1 MSIHDSELPP
11 LNPSSQPKILPA
23 KSTDFLKLKR
33 PKPLAPGSLRGLT
46 HDWSV
51 IPGVGYR
58 LNIPDIQVTFDV
70 ARVRL
75 KFDEVWGLLTVRAQ
89 FAGAKI
95 VADNVLSMGDFSF
108 SSVSKRHERS
118 REIAE
123 RSCEPAIDWR
133 GLVEELSI
141 KVLNHEERGDPEI
154 ALADVQRAEK
164 EYTPDIIAAGM
175 PLLRQHPVIWF
186 GDGGAA
192 KSLLALFAAADLAE
206 NGHRVL
212 YCDWELTAEEHAERL
227 RRLLGDLTTVRD
239 TLFYRRC
246 NRPFVDDVLPI
257 RDIIAKRNITFLI
270 CDSLSFG
277 AKAPIESSESALG
290 YQQALREC
298 GDIGSLHIAHIN
310 RSEQAEERPFGST
323 YWHNMARATWFLK
336 RGEDSPYPNEV
347 TVGCFNK
354 KANLSGL
361 RSPFAMRVTFSKERI
376 EVAPGALTDKMVEKQ
391 LTLKQKIE
399 LALENGP
406 LTEDA
411 LCEECAAGEKADSVR
426 KTIDRWVKKNTLQR
440 TLDVNGVKKIRLVR
454 SV

>member
-1 MSIHDSELPP
+1 VKDDALVSDLGPP
-11 LNPSSQPKILPA
+11 TKQPRILPA
-23 KSTDFLKLKR
+23 AATNFLKE
-33 PKPLAPGSLRGLT
+33 KPRKPGSFRGLARN
-46 HDWSV
+46 WFV

-58 LNIPDIQVTFDV
+58 MDVPDIQVTFDV

-108 SSVSKRHERS
+108 SSVRARHERS
-118 REIAE
+118 KELETRG
-123 RSCEPAIDWR
+123 CEASIDWR
-133 GLVEELSI
+133 GLVEELAI
-141 KVLNHEERGDPEI
+141 KVLSHEERGDPEI
-154 ALADVQRAEK
+154 ALADVPRPEK
-164 EYTPDIIAAGM
+164 EYSPDIIAAGM
-175 PLLRQHPVIWF
+175 PLLRHHPVIWF

-192 KSLLALFAAADLAE
+192 KSLLALYAAADLAE
-206 NGHRVL
+206 NGYRVL
-212 YCDWELTAEEHAERL
+212 YCDWELTAEEHAQRITM
-227 RRLLGDLTTVRD
+227 LLGNMHSIRD

-246 NRPFVDDVLPI
+246 NRPFVDDILPI
-257 RDIIAKRNITFLI
+257 RDIIAKRKIQFLI

-336 RGEDSPYPNEV
+336 RGEDSPYPNEI

-354 KANLSGL
+354 KANLTAL
-361 RSPFAMRVTFSKERI
+361 RAPFAMRVEFSRERI
-376 EVAPGALTDKMVEKQ
+376 AVGPGVFTDKMIEKN

-399 LALENGP
+399 LALKYGP
-406 LTEDA
+406 LSEEA
-411 LCEECAAGEKADSVR
+411 LFAECSMGHKADSVR
-426 KTIDRWVKKNTLQR
+426 KTIDRWIEKKTLTR
-440 TLDVNGVKKIRLVR
+440 TLDINGVTQIRLVKGNQP
-454 SV
+454 